1 MVCRALQTRAD
12 ESVCH
17 LLLAHNPKN
26 RYGLTL
32 GSTGLTSKS
41 LSLIHIQQPTFPMQ
55 PAAPASDRLHRIDQ
69 ARELMFTGGA
79 AAGVS
84 PWITRSWQRCLGM
97 GLQPAQTVGFE
108 AISAQHMRRV
118 QEASRPLVQAA
129 QPVLVELARAIADI
143 RYFAILTNAQ
153 GIVVDV
159 HGPVDRQDRR
169 ADVIA
174 RVGVD
179 LSEKA
184 VGTTAI
190 SAALSELQ
198 PVWMHRGEHFFN
210 DTGAYS
216 CAGAPV
222 FGPDGLCAGMLDL
235 TGIETTERP
244 ALKHLV
250 RRSARSIENSWL
262 LSTDHALVLRLNWPG
277 NQPGDDSDGLLT
289 LDSEG
294 RVVGA
299 NPTARQMLSLTPD
312 TLGQT
317 LHASEVFAAPW
328 ENLFDAASC
337 DAVAQELPLW
347 SGLRLQTQAMRSGN
361 SALAAPTSAGAA
373 GALAKQP
380 SGLANKNLK
389 DAQTDMIRD
398 AVNQARGNVAEAA
411 RSLGISRATVYRKL
425 GLPKA

>member
-1 MVCRALQTRAD
+1 MPLT
-12 ESVCH
+12 
-17 LLLAHNPKN
+17 AH
-26 RYGLTL
+26 
-32 GSTGLTSKS
+32 
-41 LSLIHIQQPTFPMQ
+41 H
-55 PAAPASDRLHRIDQ
+55 SDRLQRIEQ
-69 ARELMFTGGA
+69 ARDLVFQGRSEAQGS
-79 AAGVS
+79 GVS
-84 PWITRSWQRCLGM
+84 PWIAQSWQRCLSM
-97 GLQPAQTVGFE
+97 GLQPGQTVGFD

-129 QPVLVELARAIADI
+129 QPVLAELARAIADI

-169 ADVIA
+169 AEVIA

-190 SAALSELQ
+190 SAALTELQ
-198 PVWMHRGEHFFN
+198 PVWLHRGEHFFQ
-210 DTGAYS
+210 DTGVYS

-277 NQPGDDSDGLLT
+277 NQPGDDSDGLIT
-289 LDSEG
+289 LDHNG
-294 RVVGA
+294 QIVGA
-299 NPTARQMLSLTPD
+299 NPTARQMLSLSPSIE
-312 TLGQT
+312 GQT
-317 LHASEVFAAPW
+317 LHASEVFASPW
-328 ENLFDAASC
+328 ENLFDAASRQ
-337 DAVAQELPLW
+337 ASAQELPLW
-347 SGLRLQTQAMRSGN
+347 SGLRLQTQALRPGTRP
-361 SALAAPTSAGAA
+361 AAAHTTKTSERAQAM
-373 GALAKQP
+373 AKP
-380 SGLANKNLK
+380 LK
-389 DAQTDMIRD
+389 DVQTDMIRE
-398 AVNQARGNVAEAA
+398 AVQQARGNVAEAA

-425 GLPKA
+425 GLPKS

>member
-1 MVCRALQTRAD
+1 
-12 ESVCH
+12 
-17 LLLAHNPKN
+17 
-26 RYGLTL
+26 
-32 GSTGLTSKS
+32 
-41 LSLIHIQQPTFPMQ
+41 
-55 PAAPASDRLHRIDQ
+55 
-69 ARELMFTGGA
+69 
-79 AAGVS
+79 
-84 PWITRSWQRCLGM
+84 M
-97 GLQPAQTVGFE
+97 GLQPGQPVAFE

-143 RYFAILTNAQ
+143 RYFAILTNAE

-169 ADVIA
+169 AEVIA

-190 SAALSELQ
+190 SAALTELQ
-198 PVWMHRGEHFFN
+198 PVWLHRGEHFFQ
-210 DTGAYS
+210 DTSVYS

-262 LSTDHALVLRLNWPG
+262 LSNAHALVLRLNWPG

-289 LDSEG
+289 LDTDG
-294 RVVGA
+294 HIVGA
-299 NPTARQMLSLTPD
+299 NPTARQMLSLSPAAH
-312 TLGQT
+312 GQA
-317 LHASEVFAAPW
+317 LHASDVFASPW
-328 ENLFDAASC
+328 ENLFDAASREGR
-337 DAVAQELPLW
+337 AQELPLW
-347 SGLRLQTQAMRSGN
+347 SGLRLQTQAMRPGA
-361 SALAAPTSAGAA
+361 SAQNAKPHGHTHRTGPAAKP
-373 GALAKQP
+373 
-380 SGLANKNLK
+380 LK
-389 DAQTDMIRD
+389 DVQTDMIRE
-398 AVNQARGNVAEAA
+398 AVSQARGNVAEAA
-411 RSLGISRATVYRKL
+411 RALGISRATVYRKL
-425 GLPKA
+425 GNPKG

>member
-1 MVCRALQTRAD
+1 M
-12 ESVCH
+12 
-17 LLLAHNPKN
+17 
-26 RYGLTL
+26 
-32 GSTGLTSKS
+32 
-41 LSLIHIQQPTFPMQ
+41 PTI
-55 PAAPASDRLHRIDQ
+55 APSSDRLARIAQ
-69 ARELMFTGGA
+69 ARELVFQGQSSLSSAGWG
-79 AAGVS
+79 AGVS
-84 PWITRSWQRCLGM
+84 AGIAQSWQRCLAM
-97 GLQPAQTVGFE
+97 GLEPNQAVGFD
-108 AISAQHMRRV
+108 AVSAQQMRRV

-198 PVWMHRGEHFFN
+198 PVWLHRGEHFFQ
-210 DTGAYS
+210 DTGIYS

-262 LSTDHALVLRLNWPG
+262 LSTAHALVLRLNWPG

-289 LDSEG
+289 LDTEG
-294 RVVGA
+294 HIVGA
-299 NPTARQMLSLTPD
+299 NPTARQMLSLSPAS
-312 TLGQT
+312 LGET
-317 LHASEVFAAPW
+317 LHASEVFASPW
-328 ENLFDAASC
+328 ENLFDAANRQGQS
-337 DAVAQELPLW
+337 QELPLW
-347 SGLRLQTQAMRSGN
+347 SGLRLQTQALRAG
-361 SALAAPTSAGAA
+361 TSAPALQPQATAHRISAA
-373 GALAKQP
+373 AKP
-380 SGLANKNLK
+380 LK
-389 DAQTDMIRD
+389 DRQTEMIHE

-411 RSLGISRATVYRKL
+411 RALGISRATVYRKL
-425 GLPKA
+425 SAPKS

>member
-1 MVCRALQTRAD
+1 MPLT
-12 ESVCH
+12 
-17 LLLAHNPKN
+17 AHP
-26 RYGLTL
+26 
-32 GSTGLTSKS
+32 
-41 LSLIHIQQPTFPMQ
+41 
-55 PAAPASDRLHRIDQ
+55 SDRLQRIEQ
-69 ARELMFTGGA
+69 ARDQVFHGRTVASGTGL
-79 AAGVS
+79 S
-84 PWITRSWQRCLGM
+84 PWIAQSWQRCLGM
-97 GLQPAQTVGFE
+97 GLQPGQTVGFD
-108 AISAQHMRRV
+108 AISAQQMRRV

-198 PVWMHRGEHFFN
+198 PVWLHRGEHFFQDN
-210 DTGAYS
+210 GVYS

-222 FGPDGLCAGMLDL
+222 FGPNGLCAGMLDL

-262 LSTDHALVLRLNWPG
+262 LSTEHALVLRLNWPG

-289 LDSEG
+289 LDTDG
-294 RVVGA
+294 HIVGA
-299 NPTARQMLSLTPD
+299 NPTARQMLSLSSSPH
-312 TLGQT
+312 GQT
-317 LHASEVFAAPW
+317 LHASEVFASPW
-328 ENLFDAASC
+328 ENLFDAANRQGQS
-337 DAVAQELPLW
+337 QELPLW
-347 SGLRLQTQAMRSGN
+347 SGLRMQTQALRAG
-361 SALAAPTSAGAA
+361 TSAP
-373 GALAKQP
+373 ALQP
-380 SGLANKNLK
+380 SAPAQRISAAAKPLK
-389 DAQTDMIRD
+389 DVQTEMIRE

-411 RSLGISRATVYRKL
+411 RALGISRATVYRKL
-425 GLPKA
+425 GVPKS

>member
-1 MVCRALQTRAD
+1 MP
-12 ESVCH
+12 S
-17 LLLAHNPKN
+17 
-26 RYGLTL
+26 
-32 GSTGLTSKS
+32 
-41 LSLIHIQQPTFPMQ
+41 I
-55 PAAPASDRLHRIDQ
+55 APHSDRQAGIAQ
-69 ARELMFTGGA
+69 ARELVFQGHNRQSPSGWGS
-79 AAGVS
+79 GVS
-84 PWITRSWQRCLGM
+84 DGIAQSWQRCLAM
-97 GLQPAQTVGFE
+97 GLQPTQAVGFD
-108 AISAQHMRRV
+108 AVSAQQMRRV

-129 QPVLVELARAIADI
+129 QPVLIELARAIADI

-179 LSEKA
+179 LSERA

-190 SAALSELQ
+190 SAALTELQ
-198 PVWMHRGEHFFN
+198 PVWLHRGEHFFQ
-210 DTGAYS
+210 DTGVYS

-235 TGIETTERP
+235 TGIETNERP

-262 LSTDHALVLRLNWPG
+262 LSTAHALVLRLNWPG

-289 LDSEG
+289 LDRDG
-294 RVVGA
+294 HIVGA
-299 NPTARQMLSLTPD
+299 NPTARQMLSLSPATQ
-312 TLGQT
+312 GQT
-317 LHASEVFAAPW
+317 LHASDVFASSW
-328 ENLFDAASC
+328 ESLFDAANRRGQP
-337 DAVAQELPLW
+337 QELPLW
-347 SGLRLQTQAMRSGN
+347 SGLRLQTQALQPGQ
-361 SALAAPTSAGAA
+361 SAIQPTAPRPAQDSAP
-373 GALAKQP
+373 KP
-380 SGLANKNLK
+380 LK
-389 DAQTDMIRD
+389 DIQTEMIRE

-425 GLPKA
+425 GTPKS

>member
-1 MVCRALQTRAD
+1 MPLT
-12 ESVCH
+12 
-17 LLLAHNPKN
+17 AH
-26 RYGLTL
+26 
-32 GSTGLTSKS
+32 
-41 LSLIHIQQPTFPMQ
+41 H
-55 PAAPASDRLHRIDQ
+55 SDRLQRIEQ
-69 ARELMFTGGA
+69 ARDLVFQGRSEAQGS
-79 AAGVS
+79 GVS
-84 PWITRSWQRCLGM
+84 PWIAQSWQRCLSM
-97 GLQPAQTVGFE
+97 GLQPGQAVGFD

-129 QPVLVELARAIADI
+129 QPVLAELARAIADI

-169 ADVIA
+169 AEVIA

-190 SAALSELQ
+190 SAALTELQ
-198 PVWMHRGEHFFN
+198 PVWLHRGEHFFQ
-210 DTGAYS
+210 DTGVYS

-277 NQPGDDSDGLLT
+277 NQPGDDSDGLIT
-289 LDSEG
+289 LDPNG
-294 RVVGA
+294 QIVGA
-299 NPTARQMLSLTPD
+299 NPTARQMLSLSPD
-312 TLGQT
+312 TNGQT
-317 LHASEVFAAPW
+317 QHASEVFASPW
-328 ENLFDAASC
+328 ENLFDAASRQ
-337 DAVAQELPLW
+337 ASAQELPLW
-347 SGLRLQTQAMRSGN
+347 SGLRLQTQALRPGTRPAAAH
-361 SALAAPTSAGAA
+361 SAKASERAQAM
-373 GALAKQP
+373 AKP
-380 SGLANKNLK
+380 LK
-389 DAQTDMIRD
+389 DVQTDMIRE
-398 AVNQARGNVAEAA
+398 AVQQARGNVAEAA

>member
-1 MVCRALQTRAD
+1 MPLI
-12 ESVCH
+12 
-17 LLLAHNPKN
+17 AH
-26 RYGLTL
+26 T
-32 GSTGLTSKS
+32 
-41 LSLIHIQQPTFPMQ
+41 
-55 PAAPASDRLHRIDQ
+55 SDRLQRIEQ
-69 ARELMFTGGA
+69 ARDLVFQGRSGGLE
-79 AAGVS
+79 AGLPS
-84 PWITRSWQRCLGM
+84 WISRSWQRCIDM
-97 GLQPAQTVGFE
+97 GLQPSQGVGFD

-118 QEASRPLVQAA
+118 REASRPLVQAA
-129 QPVLVELARAIADI
+129 QPVLAELARAIADI
-143 RYFAILTNAQ
+143 RYFAILTNAE

-169 ADVIA
+169 AEVIA

-190 SAALSELQ
+190 SAALTELQ
-198 PVWMHRGEHFFN
+198 PVWLHRGEHFFQ
-210 DTGAYS
+210 DTGVYS

-262 LSTDHALVLRLNWPG
+262 LSTAHALVLRLNWPG

-289 LDSEG
+289 LDTDG
-294 RVVGA
+294 HIVGA
-299 NPTARQMLSLTPD
+299 NPTARQMLSLSPD
-312 TLGQT
+312 VHGQM
-317 LHASEVFAAPW
+317 LHASDVFASSW
-328 ENLFDAASC
+328 ESLFDAANRRGQT
-337 DAVAQELPLW
+337 QELPLW
-347 SGLRLQTQAMRSGN
+347 SGLRLETQALQPGQ
-361 SALAAPTSAGAA
+361 SAT
-373 GALAKQP
+373 QP
-380 SGLANKNLK
+380 SAPRPAQDIAPKPLK
-389 DAQTDMIRD
+389 DVQTDMIRD

-425 GLPKA
+425 GMPKS

>member
-1 MVCRALQTRAD
+1 MPLT
-12 ESVCH
+12 
-17 LLLAHNPKN
+17 AH
-26 RYGLTL
+26 
-32 GSTGLTSKS
+32 
-41 LSLIHIQQPTFPMQ
+41 H
-55 PAAPASDRLHRIDQ
+55 SDRLQRIEQ
-69 ARELMFTGGA
+69 ARDLVFQGRAEAQGS
-79 AAGVS
+79 GVS
-84 PWITRSWQRCLGM
+84 PWIAQSWQRCLSM
-97 GLQPAQTVGFE
+97 GLQPGQAVGFDV
-108 AISAQHMRRV
+108 ISAQHMRRV

-129 QPVLVELARAIADI
+129 QPVLAELARAIADI

-169 ADVIA
+169 AEVIA

-190 SAALSELQ
+190 SAALTELQ
-198 PVWMHRGEHFFN
+198 PVWLHRGEHFFQ
-210 DTGAYS
+210 DTGVYS

-277 NQPGDDSDGLLT
+277 NQPGDDSDGLIT
-289 LDSEG
+289 LDPNG
-294 RVVGA
+294 QIAGA
-299 NPTARQMLSLTPD
+299 NPTARQMLSLSPD
-312 TLGQT
+312 TNGQM
-317 LHASEVFAAPW
+317 LHASEVFASPW
-328 ENLFDAASC
+328 ENLFDAASRQ
-337 DAVAQELPLW
+337 ASAQELPLW
-347 SGLRLQTQAMRSGN
+347 SGLRLQTQALRPGTRPAAAH
-361 SALAAPTSAGAA
+361 SAKASERAQAMTKP
-373 GALAKQP
+373 
-380 SGLANKNLK
+380 LK
-389 DAQTDMIRD
+389 DVQTEMIRE
-398 AVNQARGNVAEAA
+398 AVQQARGNVAEAA

-425 GLPKA
+425 GLPKS

>member
-1 MVCRALQTRAD
+1 MPLT
-12 ESVCH
+12 
-17 LLLAHNPKN
+17 AH
-26 RYGLTL
+26 
-32 GSTGLTSKS
+32 
-41 LSLIHIQQPTFPMQ
+41 H
-55 PAAPASDRLHRIDQ
+55 SDRLQRIEQ
-69 ARELMFTGGA
+69 ARDLVFQGRFEA
-79 AAGVS
+79 QASGVS
-84 PWITRSWQRCLGM
+84 PWISQSWQRCLSM
-97 GLQPAQTVGFE
+97 GLQPGQAVGFD

-129 QPVLVELARAIADI
+129 QPVLAELARAIADI

-169 ADVIA
+169 AEVIA

-190 SAALSELQ
+190 SAALTELQ
-198 PVWMHRGEHFFN
+198 PVWLHRGEHFFQ
-210 DTGAYS
+210 DTGVYS

-277 NQPGDDSDGLLT
+277 NQPGDDSDGLIT
-289 LDSEG
+289 LDHNG
-294 RVVGA
+294 QIVGA
-299 NPTARQMLSLTPD
+299 NPTARQMLSMSPGIE
-312 TLGQT
+312 GQT
-317 LHASEVFAAPW
+317 LHASEVFASPW
-328 ENLFDAASC
+328 ENLFDAASRQ
-337 DAVAQELPLW
+337 ASAQELPLW
-347 SGLRLQTQAMRSGN
+347 SGLRLQTQALRPGTRP
-361 SALAAPTSAGAA
+361 AAAHN
-373 GALAKQP
+373 AKTAERAQTMAKP
-380 SGLANKNLK
+380 LK
-389 DAQTDMIRD
+389 DVQTEMIRE
-398 AVNQARGNVAEAA
+398 AVQQARGNVAEAA

-425 GLPKA
+425 GLPKS